1 MFRRRADRTRRLR
14 HALPLALLALLAA
27 APVTALPED
36 RDQPIHITADKALRD
51 EKQGF
56 TVYQG
61 NVKMDQGSLHIEAD
75 RITIYH
81 VTQEADK
88 IVAEGKPARLQQQPA
103 PDKGPIKA
111 RAETIQYF
119 KLEERVRLLTNAHI
133 EQDGSIVTGDSI
145 DYFINEQLVRADS
158 DSDSEDSRVQVVIPA
173 QAVQEAQE
181 ESDDKDESKSGATDS
196 E

>member
-1 MFRRRADRTRRLR
+1 MFRRHADRTRRLR
-14 HALPLALLALLAA
+14 YALPLVLLALLAA
-27 APVTALPED
+27 TPATALPED

-111 RAETIQYF
+111 RAETIEYF

-145 DYFINEQLVRADS
+145 DYYINEQMVRADS
-158 DSDSEDSRVQVVIPA
+158 DSDSGDSRVQVVIPA
-173 QAVQEAQE
+173 QAVQETQGEGDDNE
-181 ESDDKDESKSGATDS
+181 EDDRGATDG

>member
-1 MFRRRADRTRRLR
+1 MFRRRVERPRRPWQ
-14 HALPLALLALLAA
+14 ALCLALLVSLAA
-27 APVTALPED
+27 TPAAALPED
-36 RDQPIHITADKALRD
+36 RDQPIHITADKAVRD

-81 VTQEADK
+81 VTREADK
-88 IVAEGKPARLQQQPA
+88 IVAEGKPARLQQQPE

-133 EQDGSIVTGDSI
+133 EQEGSIVTGDSI
-145 DYFINEQLVRADS
+145 DYFIDEQMVRADS
-158 DSDSEDSRVQVVIPA
+158 DSDSQDSRVQVVIPA
-173 QAVQEAQE
+173 QTVQQTQE
-181 ESDDKDESKSGATDS
+181 KEDGGTTQS